1 MQKSM
6 GKLLFVQLVS
16 TLLQEIRS
24 AFRVS
29 VAIDATL
36 FQKLDVDSS
45 SIPGGYCLTQ
55 SHSF

>member
-1 MQKSM
+1 M